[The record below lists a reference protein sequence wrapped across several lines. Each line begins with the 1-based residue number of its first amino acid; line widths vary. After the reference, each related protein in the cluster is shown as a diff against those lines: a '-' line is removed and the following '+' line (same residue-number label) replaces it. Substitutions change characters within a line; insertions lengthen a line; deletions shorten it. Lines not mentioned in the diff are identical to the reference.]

1 MIKMY
6 SIKIFDRNGTL
17 IGELPTA
24 SAQDIMRYINKG
36 FVVKDLE
43 TGRIITLEDVSSVIG
58 ASDGFI
64 DIG

>member
-1 MIKMY
+1 MY
-6 SIKIFDRNGTL
+6 SIKIYDDKGTF

-24 SAQDIMRYINKG
+24 SANDIMRYINKG
-36 FVVKDLE
+36 FIVKDLS
-43 TGRIITLEDVSSVIG
+43 TGQQITMEDINASVG

>member
-1 MIKMY
+1 MY
-6 SIKIFDRNGTL
+6 SIKIYDDKGTF

-24 SAQDIMRYINKG
+24 SANDIMRYINKG
-36 FVVKDLE
+36 FIVKDLS
-43 TGRIITLEDVSSVIG
+43 TGQQITMEDINTSVG

>member
-1 MIKMY
+1 MY
-6 SIKIFDRNGTL
+6 SIKIYDDKGTF

-24 SAQDIMRYINKG
+24 SANDIMRYINKG
-36 FVVKDLE
+36 FIVKDLN
-43 TGRIITLEDVSSVIG
+43 TGQQITMEDINASVG